1 MSEWYDEFKTETR
14 RRLAEKLIATFEAL
28 QRQTTTA
35 ATTAATVDGGAGGGE
50 GRGGIKAKGLDEAY
64 VYDAFPY
71 DLTTGEQ
78 KKHHHQQQATTNRQ
92 ATTSRQATSDRQVQ
106 HKYKPAKKMLST
118 GSSDDY
124 MDVITQQLFDI
135 INEQEQRIS
144 ELERKL
150 LNKRED

>member
-50 GRGGIKAKGLDEAY
+50 GRGGTKAKGLDEAY

-78 KKHHHQQQATTNRQ
+78 KKQHHHHQQQQATTNQ
-92 ATTSRQATSDRQVQ
+92 QATSDRQVQ

-135 INEQEQRIS
+135 INEQELRIS